1 MKVWNTFAESRR
13 VRIICFALT
22 GALLVASVVG
32 LSVSARPPSADVT
45 GASYE
50 HRGQFDYTVY
60 LSPGVL
66 YGDIV
71 LGENQEEEREA
82 PMIFFRNII
91 DEVNLAFGYSFDSV
105 QALSNVSNEL
115 VVSVIA
121 ENPDIWQ
128 KELTLIEET
137 HAGRAFSMDFPLA
150 LAQLESA
157 VAEIEREIGIT
168 STQNSFIIRA
178 RVITTVETSMNTTF
192 EHQFSHEITAL
203 LTSKRLELKGDL
215 DGSKEGYRDGM
226 RYEARGRFDYEIS
239 LKPNKLYETDV
250 LRSQVGPPAQS
261 PQSTHTLGPGLV
273 YFPRMIQD
281 ITARFSYQFL
291 SDVSISERSHEIEI
305 TATIENPGK
314 WSRALILVPRTERGG
329 SFTLAYPLDIQYLT
343 MVIDA
348 IGQETGARGTSHNI
362 VLKADVRTIAH
373 TDAGTVDE
381 TYTQT
386 LGATLEANSLTFDKE
401 LSRSQQGNVGGAATP
416 GAADEGR
423 PRAPWIVLLLV
434 GLVAMG
440 YFGWSQIQ
448 LARPMVSPGQ
458 VEVNKARKR
467 YRQMMVG
474 VETLPQIQPGET
486 VVGLDS
492 VDDLVRIADD
502 LARPLLHEAGE
513 HRHSYCIIDGSVRYL
528 YVIET

>member
-1 MKVWNTFAESRR
+1 MKVWNAFAGSRR

-22 GALLVASVVG
+22 AALLVASVIGLG
-32 LSVSARPPSADVT
+32 LSASPTADVP
-45 GASYE
+45 AAAYE

-91 DEVNLAFGYSFDSV
+91 DEVNLAFSYSFDSV
-105 QALSNVSNEL
+105 QPLSNVSNEM

-128 KELTLIEET
+128 KEMTRFEET
-137 HAGRAFSMDFPLA
+137 HAGREFSMDFALA
-150 LAQLESA
+150 LTELESA
-157 VAEIEREIGIT
+157 VAEIESEIGIT
-168 STQNSFIIRA
+168 STQKTFIVRA
-178 RVITTVETSMNTTF
+178 RVTTTADTAMNTTF

-215 DGSKEGYRDGM
+215 DGSKEGYSDGM

-239 LKPNKLYETDV
+239 LKSNDLYETDV
-250 LRSQVGPPAQS
+250 LRSQSGPPAGS
-261 PQSTHTLGPGLV
+261 PQPTHTLGPGLV

-291 SDVSISERSHEIEI
+291 SDASISARSHEVEI

-314 WSRALILVPRTERGG
+314 WSRTLVLVPGTERGG
-329 SFTLAYPLDIQYLT
+329 GFTLAYPLDIQYLT

-386 LGATLEANSLTFDKE
+386 LKATLEANSLTFDKE
-401 LSRSQQGNVGGAATP
+401 LSHSQRGSVGGAATP
-416 GAADEGR
+416 GAAVEGR

-440 YFGWSQIQ
+440 YFGWSQMQ

-458 VEVNKARKR
+458 VEVNKATKK
-467 YRQMMVG
+467 YRQVMVD
-474 VETLPQIQPGET
+474 VETLPWIQPGET
-486 VVGLDS
+486 VVGLNS
-492 VDDLVRIADD
+492 VDDVVRIADD

-513 HRHSYCIIDGSVRYL
+513 RQHTYCIIDGSVRYL
-528 YVIET
+528 YVVEI